1 MGTNLI
7 FLPTS
12 VYKDSTT
19 YSVTKFKTINISLQN
34 YRLPMRDYLETE
46 SMDKKKRKPAHL

>member
-19 YSVTKFKTINISLQN
+19 YNVTKFKTINISLQN

-46 SMDKKKRKPAHL
+46 SMDKKKRKPGHL